1 MLIRTIDKTR
11 ITDIAHKVLKEP
23 LELWAYGS
31 RVTGQAHD
39 CSDLDIVVRTQSKE
53 PLPISQMTD
62 FQEALEESNIPFIVQ
77 VFDWAKLPQT
87 FHQNILQDYEVL
99 FSNCRGFK

>member
-23 LELWAYGS
+23 LELWAYYGS
-31 RVTGQAHD
+31 RVTGQAHH
-39 CSDLDIVVRTQSKE
+39 CSDLDLVARTQNKQ

-87 FHQNILQDYEVL
+87 FHQNILQAYEVL
-99 FSNCRGFK
+99 FSNK